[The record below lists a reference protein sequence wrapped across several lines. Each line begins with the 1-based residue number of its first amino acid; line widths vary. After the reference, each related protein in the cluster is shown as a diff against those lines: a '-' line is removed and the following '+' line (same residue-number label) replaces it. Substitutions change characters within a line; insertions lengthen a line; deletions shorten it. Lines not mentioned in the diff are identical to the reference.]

1 MDLRGASTEKIDF
14 DAGMLSTRHV
24 AALRSNAAPPR
35 ERLRE
40 SPFFQRRVRR
50 ERKFLRPIALKSD
63 NERPLRL
70 ADCERFIGQT
80 ASYAAGSDKRVAVL
94 CVLDGSRKVEQPF
107 PAEDGI
113 GVPKTADDAVAIVT
127 VLLQGN
133 LARPSDLTRR
143 APRRREN
150 SPPRRSA

>member
-1 MDLRGASTEKIDF
+1 VDCGVSTEKIDF
-14 DAGMLSTRHV
+14 DAGMLSTRYV

-40 SPFFQRRVRR
+40 SPFFHRRVRR

-94 CVLDGSRKVEQPF
+94 CLLDGSRKVEQPF

-113 GVPKTADDAVAIVT
+113 GVLKTADDAVAIVT

>member
-1 MDLRGASTEKIDF
+1 MGGE
-14 DAGMLSTRHV
+14 
-24 AALRSNAAPPR
+24 
-35 ERLRE
+35 
-40 SPFFQRRVRR
+40 
-50 ERKFLRPIALKSD
+50 
-63 NERPLRL
+63 
-70 ADCERFIGQT
+70 ERFRSPTPSLHQT
-80 ASYAAGSDKRVAVL
+80 FAEARDPNRGRRRGRPFAGSDKRVAVL
-94 CVLDGSRKVEQPF
+94 CGSRKVEQPF

-113 GVPKTADDAVAIVT
+113 GVLKTADDAVAIVT

>member
-1 MDLRGASTEKIDF
+1 MPTGGNT
-14 DAGMLSTRHV
+14 LSFCGI
-24 AALRSNAAPPR
+24 
-35 ERLRE
+35 RLE
-40 SPFFQRRVRR
+40 
-50 ERKFLRPIALKSD
+50 LKSD

-94 CVLDGSRKVEQPF
+94 CVLLDGSRKVEQPF

-113 GVPKTADDAVAIVT
+113 GVLKTADDAVAIVS